1 MTSVPIHI
9 CSLEAVREIDVS
21 VYDGVI
27 TIEDTNIEEPFRV
40 DSDGPEQLILRF
52 DDISVPME
60 GFVEPEEKHIQAALS
75 FGHRIAQETG
85 GSILIHCHAG
95 ISRSSALALAIIA
108 QRLGEGKEE
117 EAVHQLER
125 INPNCR
131 PNKSLVWMTDEL
143 LGRNRKLYDTAYK
156 MVWLTN

>member
-1 MTSVPIHI
+1 MTLVPIHI

-21 VYDGVI
+21 VYDGII
-27 TIEDTNIEEPFRV
+27 TIEDTNIKEPFRV
-40 DSDGPEQLILRF
+40 DSDGPEQLVLRF

-60 GFVEPEEKHIQAALS
+60 GFVEPEEKHVQAALR
-75 FGHRIAQETG
+75 FGHRIAKETG

-108 QRLGEGKEE
+108 QRLGKGKEE
-117 EAVHQLER
+117 EAIHQLEM